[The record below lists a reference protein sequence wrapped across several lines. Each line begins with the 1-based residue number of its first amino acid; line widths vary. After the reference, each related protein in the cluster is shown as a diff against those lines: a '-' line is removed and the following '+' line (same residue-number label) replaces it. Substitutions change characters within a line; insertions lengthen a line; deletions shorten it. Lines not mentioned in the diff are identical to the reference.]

1 MDIKEILL
9 NLGYSNITEDSRNYR
24 MKPIYRDSSSNT
36 VLSVRKDTGFFIDF
50 SRNIRGTL
58 QDLVRLSLKFTT
70 IEEARKWLSDSSYSS
85 TTKEIVLKPKMKQPK
100 VFNKDCLLKLK
111 NDHSYWIERG
121 VTEKTISI
129 FGGGV
134 IEGGKMKNRYVFPI
148 YNYRQELRGVSG
160 RSVLNKNPKWKHIG
174 EKNQW
179 KYPLQLNNKVLRKEK
194 KAILVESIGD
204 MLALWDNG
212 IKNSIVTF
220 GLDVS
225 VSIISYLLR
234 IDVDDVFIAFNND
247 SEKNSAGNEA
257 AKKARSRLVKY
268 FDTQQIH
275 AAIPEGASD
284 FGEMSREQ
292 ILGWKRKYYQL
303 REQSF

>member
-36 VLSVRKDTGFFIDF
+36 VLSVRKDTGYFIDF

-58 QDLVRLSLKFTT
+58 QDLVRLSLKLATV
-70 IEEARKWLSDSSYSS
+70 EEAQKWLSNESYSS
-85 TTKEIVLKPKMKQPK
+85 ATKEVTPKPKIKQPK

-111 NDHSYWIERG
+111 NDHSYWMERG
-121 VTEKTISI
+121 VTEKTIAI

-148 YNYRQELRGVSG
+148 HNYKQELIGVSG
-160 RSVLNKNPKWKHIG
+160 RSVLDKNPKWKHIG

-179 KYPLQLNNKVLRKEK
+179 KYPLQLNNKILREEK
-194 KAILVESIGD
+194 KVILVESIGD

-212 IKNSIVTF
+212 IKNSMVTF

-234 IDVDDVFIAFNND
+234 IDVDDIFIAFNND

-257 AKKARSRLVKY
+257 AEKARSRLVKY

-275 AAIPEGASD
+275 AAIPEDASD

-303 REQSF
+303 QEQSF